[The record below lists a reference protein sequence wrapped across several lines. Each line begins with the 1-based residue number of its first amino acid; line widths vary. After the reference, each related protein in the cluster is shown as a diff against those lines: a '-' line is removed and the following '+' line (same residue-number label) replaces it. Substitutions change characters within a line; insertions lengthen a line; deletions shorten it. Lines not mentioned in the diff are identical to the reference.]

1 MPQPRA
7 QDPFALRQ
15 RVDPKSGQG
24 ELTIRGNTEIAR
36 RVDGDVTVT
45 SGAVLVSGLITGSLY
60 VVGGHVRVLGEVGG
74 DVENLG
80 GVVDVHGVVEG
91 SVVGPRSCTHVGDG
105 AVVGATTGSTLRT
118 RSGPAHESERFDSA
132 GRWRVAAGLTMSA
145 IGVAAIGLFFIGAND
160 QPSPVPGFTVVAID
174 RSEVQ
179 VAGETEEPPPV
190 ERSVE
195 PVEPDEPELVEPD
208 ATPEPAELGEPAHS
222 LFSCDPSYPE
232 PRVCI
237 PTPPPLLNCD
247 QVGITG
253 FVVQGDDPHNF
264 DTNGDGI
271 GCDL

>member
-1 MPQPRA
+1 MQPSRA
-7 QDPFALRQ
+7 QDSFALRQ

-45 SGAVLVSGLITGSLY
+45 SGAVVVSGLITGNLY

-91 SVVGPRSCTHVGDG
+91 SVLGPRSCTHIADG
-105 AVVGATTGSTLRT
+105 AVVGATTSSTLNR
-118 RSGPAHESERFDSA
+118 RAIPLHNSERFDSA
-132 GRWRVAAGLTMSA
+132 GRWRVAAGLAMSA
-145 IGVAAIGLFFIGAND
+145 IGVAVIGLVLIGSNAD
-160 QPSPVPGFTVVAID
+160 PSPAPGLTVVAVD
-174 RSEVQ
+174 RSSVE
-179 VAGETEEPPPV
+179 VAGKVEEPAVVDRTVDSTQPPAANA
-190 ERSVE
+190 EE
-195 PVEPDEPELVEPD
+195 AED
-208 ATPEPAELGEPAHS
+208 ELGEPAHS

-237 PTPPPLLNCD
+237 PSPPPLLTCE
-247 QVGITG
+247 QVGVTG

-264 DTNGDGI
+264 DSNGDGI
-271 GCDL
+271 GCDF